1 MSGWKLSDSEDEDG
15 LEVTA
20 VKTDRPGKVGTKKQR
35 NEAEK
40 GKPRGTGGGRAA
52 GSSNSEEKKQIA
64 EIFKENKG
72 MFSTLL
78 KQVLQLAQQ
87 NRDVMQVVFDVFL
100 VPAEEPPAEKATR
113 QNALIFKKI
122 QKMGKG
128 HGLCQPHVYT
138 MAGILEGMEI
148 SYSKNEVKVKEVQD
162 LIEMWKNMATEEKY
176 DTVKFC
182 RVVRCYDAAKKKV
195 VLSWGPSTK
204 GQEMRSVFI
213 ALLTGLPLVEAKH
226 GRPPAGHLEREL
238 GAWLK
243 ALVGSA

>member
-1 MSGWKLSDSEDEDG
+1 MSDWRLSESEEEDD
-15 LEVTA
+15 LEETGTA
-20 VKTDRPGKVGTKKQR
+20 KTDRPGKVGTKKQR

-40 GKPRGTGGGRAA
+40 GRPKGGGKAA
-52 GSSNSEEKKQIA
+52 GSNSSEEKKQVA
-64 EIFKENKG
+64 AIFKENKG
-72 MFSTLL
+72 MFGTLL

-87 NRDVMQVVFDVFL
+87 NRDAMQVLYDVFL
-100 VPAEEPPAEKATR
+100 VPSEEPPAEKATK
-113 QNALIFKKI
+113 QNTLIFKKI
-122 QKMGKG
+122 QKIGKG

-138 MAGILEGMEI
+138 LAGLLQGMEI
-148 SYSKNEVKVKEVQD
+148 SYIKNEAKAKEVQN

-182 RVVRCYDAAKKKV
+182 RVVRCYDTAKKKV
-195 VLSWGPSTK
+195 VMSWGPATK
-204 GQEMRSVFI
+204 SQEMRSVFI
-213 ALLTGLPLVEAKH
+213 SLLTGLPLVEAKH